1 MDILDRREAFINSLT
16 HEEKVAIAIS
26 VIKEEIERLK
36 KQLKETDS
44 STSKNIINQMIYELD
59 SAKDHL

>member
-1 MDILDRREAFINSLT
+1 MDILNRRKEFINSLT
-16 HEEKVAIAIS
+16 HEEKVSIAIS

-36 KQLKETDS
+36 KQLKETES
-44 STSKNIINQMIYELD
+44 STSKHIINQMIYELD

>member
-1 MDILDRREAFINSLT
+1 MDILNRRKEFINSLT
-16 HEEKVAIAIS
+16 HEEKVSIAIS

-36 KQLKETDS
+36 KQLKETES